1 MEGFEK
7 SKAVI
12 DAKKSCGCVIS
23 QSVSTHTNYDVA
35 GFAAY
40 YPACPSGC
48 VGQLSNECVRNIK
61 LILFLPWGWK
71 LINIGIFKNWFWE
84 VSPLIALFSGQKLCI
99 TEDQAVSQ
107 NGTNMY
113 LHPNLC
119 TTQLGDTRAQ
129 WLRFQTTVGIGGLW
143 ISIWD
148 FE

>member
-35 GFAAY
+35 GFAVY

-61 LILFLPWGWK
+61 LILFLP
-71 LINIGIFKNWFWE
+71 
-84 VSPLIALFSGQKLCI
+84 
-99 TEDQAVSQ
+99 
-107 NGTNMY
+107 
-113 LHPNLC
+113 
-119 TTQLGDTRAQ
+119 
-129 WLRFQTTVGIGGLW
+129 
-143 ISIWD
+143 
-148 FE
+148 